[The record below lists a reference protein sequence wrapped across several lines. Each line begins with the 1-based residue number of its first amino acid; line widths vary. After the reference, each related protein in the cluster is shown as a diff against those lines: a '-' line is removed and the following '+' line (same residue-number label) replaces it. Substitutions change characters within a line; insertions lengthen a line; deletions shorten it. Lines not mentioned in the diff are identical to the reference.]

1 MKITATDKTIHEIA
15 KIEVERMNRLIE
27 LNAIDVN
34 EIDLNH
40 IDVSKV
46 TNMNELFMNMEFKK
60 PVNLM
65 SWDFKNLINSIDFCK
80 SSDITVNPE
89 KWRF

>member
-40 IDVSKV
+40 IDVSEV

-60 PVNLM
+60 PLNIN
-65 SWDFKNLINSIDFCK
+65 SWDFYSVKYFPVLEAFTGNIK
-80 SSDITVNPE
+80 SWDV
-89 KWRF
+89 K

>member
-15 KIEVERMNRLIE
+15 KIEVYRINKLIE

-60 PVNLM
+60 PLNIN
-65 SWDFKNLINSIDFCK
+65 SWDFYSVTSFHFFESLTGDIK
-80 SSDITVNPE
+80 SWDV
-89 KWRF
+89 K